1 MADKYEIAVNELN
14 WRCDL
19 SLLPFTCTAD
29 MTPLEDF
36 IGQERAMRAIEF
48 GLGVNKPGFN
58 IFVTGLT
65 GTGKTSII
73 KAFLNK
79 VTGKQA
85 APAEDAAQPED
96 WCYIYNFTDP
106 DRPRTLR
113 IRRGWG
119 KILKADMEQLV
130 QYLQRE
136 AKKMFE
142 SDEFS
147 GQRQGMI
154 EQLQKRQQEMMEA
167 LMAEASAGGFVLRMT
182 PSGIVLLPTKDA
194 KPMQETEF
202 LALTAGERK
211 GLEEKRAEIEKR
223 VEETLREGKKLER
236 EISERLEGLEKQSGE
251 YLVRMPFADLKEKYA
266 AHPGVPNYLDDTRAH
281 VLKNLQKF
289 RGGEAP
295 ATPMQMTAEPSDPF
309 LPYRVNVFV
318 DNSGTQ
324 GPPIVVETNPN
335 YHNLFGV
342 VEKKPILGG
351 YITDFTLIKAGSIS
365 RANGGYLV
373 LYDRDVLA
381 NAGVWEAL
389 QRVIKNRELRIEEPA
404 TFFGW
409 APPQGLRPEP
419 IPTDTKVIMIGDPY
433 LYRTLAAVDPDFRET
448 FKVKAD
454 FNFEAD
460 RSPENI
466 TAFACFIS
474 DYCNREKLRHFE
486 VSGVARVIE
495 DCARRVEDQHKL
507 STRFSDMADLLIECD
522 YWAGREG
529 AELIT
534 AKHVERA
541 IVEKTFRLNLIEKRL
556 QELID
561 EGTVL
566 VDVDGGAV
574 GQVNGLAV
582 YQLGDFSFGKPSRI
596 TVKTFMGRG
605 GIVNIERESKL
616 SGKSHDKGVLIL
628 AGYLGSKFAQQRP
641 LSVSASVCFEQSYD
655 GVDGDSASSTEL
667 YAILSSLAELP
678 IKQGIAVTGSVNQN
692 GEVQAIGGINQKIE
706 GFFDVCRLK
715 GLTGAQ
721 GVLMPRSN
729 LRNLMLRADVI
740 EAVSQGKF
748 HIHAVSNVNE
758 GIEVLT
764 GVAAGERGAEEH
776 YPENSVNGL
785 VEKKLA
791 QYAEQQKQ
799 FAAADKRAGEV

>member
-1 MADKYEIAVNELN
+1 
-14 WRCDL
+14 
-19 SLLPFTCTAD
+19 
-29 MTPLEDF
+29 
-36 IGQERAMRAIEF
+36 
-48 GLGVNKPGFN
+48 
-58 IFVTGLT
+58 
-65 GTGKTSII
+65 
-73 KAFLNK
+73 
-79 VTGKQA
+79 
-85 APAEDAAQPED
+85 
-96 WCYIYNFTDP
+96 
-106 DRPRTLR
+106 
-113 IRRGWG
+113 
-119 KILKADMEQLV
+119 
-130 QYLQRE
+130 
-136 AKKMFE
+136 
-142 SDEFS
+142 
-147 GQRQGMI
+147 
-154 EQLQKRQQEMMEA
+154 
-167 LMAEASAGGFVLRMT
+167 
-182 PSGIVLLPTKDA
+182 
-194 KPMQETEF
+194 
-202 LALTAGERK
+202 
-211 GLEEKRAEIEKR
+211 
-223 VEETLREGKKLER
+223 
-236 EISERLEGLEKQSGE
+236 
-251 YLVRMPFADLKEKYA
+251 
-266 AHPGVPNYLDDTRAH
+266 
-281 VLKNLQKF
+281 
-289 RGGEAP
+289 
-295 ATPMQMTAEPSDPF
+295 
-309 LPYRVNVFV
+309 
-318 DNSGTQ
+318 
-324 GPPIVVETNPN
+324 VETNPN
-335 YHNLFGV
+335 YHNLFGI
-342 VEKKPILGG
+342 VEKKPMMGG

-454 FNFEAD
+454 FNFEVD
-460 RSPENI
+460 RSQENI

-474 DYCNREKLRHFE
+474 DYCNREKIRHFD

-495 DCARRVEDQHKL
+495 DCARRVDDQHKL

-522 YWAGREG
+522 YWAGRER

-541 IVEKTFRLNLIEKRL
+541 IVEKTFRLNLVEKRL
-556 QELID
+556 QEMID
-561 EGTVL
+561 EGTIL

-596 TVKTFMGRG
+596 TAKTFMGRG

-628 AGYLGSKFAQQRP
+628 AGYLGGQFAQQRP

-692 GEVQAIGGINQKIE
+692 GEIQAIGGINQKIE

-715 GLTGAQ
+715 GLSGAQ

-729 LRNLMLRADVI
+729 LRNLMLRTDVI
-740 EAVSQGKF
+740 EAVNQGKF
-748 HIHAVSNVNE
+748 HIYAASHVNE

-764 GVAAGERGAEEH
+764 GLPAGERGPDGH
-776 YPENSVNGL
+776 YPENSVNGR
-785 VEKKLA
+785 VEKTLVR
-791 QYAEQQKQ
+791 YTEQQKQ
-799 FAAADKRAGEV
+799 FMARDQRDD